1 MGLRIDVIADGVLGS
16 ASEGREAA
24 SVTQS
29 MRRAKFLSFESRHV
43 GGQYSGGGTFA
54 GSLPR
59 DVVRVSMG

>member
-24 SVTQS
+24 PLTQS
-29 MRRAKFLSFESRHV
+29 VRRATSLSFHLMLGDSIQE
-43 GGQYSGGGTFA
+43 GTFV

-59 DVVRVSMG
+59 DVVRVSS